1 MINKNK
7 VIKLKNN
14 NYNGDHTNDHLD
26 DHKNNAS
33 INDDHNHNH
42 NHNHNSKNNINNS
55 YNYNRLRAF
64 IIVLLI
70 TAIIITAFVLHASNT
85 GYDQDSIE
93 GAKKALS
100 VDAVYHPLEKF
111 VVVTFND
118 KTGAEIPV
126 NLEVL
131 GLSQSYREVMP
142 GPFFVTHVEFNSV
155 PKYGWVVH
163 PIVIDMVHPEF
174 GNIQLKTEIY
184 QTGDVKPRTIYAT
197 HN

>member
-42 NHNHNSKNNINNS
+42 NHNSKNNINNS
-55 YNYNRLRAF
+55 YNYNRLYAF

-70 TAIIITAFVLHASNT
+70 AAIIITAFVLYASNT
-85 GYDQDSIE
+85 GYDQDSTE
-93 GAKKALS
+93 EAKKALS

-131 GLSQSYREVMP
+131 GLSQSYREVMS

-155 PKYGWVVH
+155 PKYGWAVH

-184 QTGDVKPRTIYAT
+184 QTGDVKPRTIYAI